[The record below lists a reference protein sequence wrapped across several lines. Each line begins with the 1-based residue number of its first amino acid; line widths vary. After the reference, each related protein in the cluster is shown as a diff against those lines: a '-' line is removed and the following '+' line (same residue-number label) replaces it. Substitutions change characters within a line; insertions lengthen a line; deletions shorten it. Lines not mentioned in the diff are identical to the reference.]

1 MIICWIW
8 SLDMRKRGVAP
19 TPWHVEEVPP
29 PIDEEPQ
36 ELEEENVVYEI
47 GVGVANPEP
56 ISKLQQLSQAMR
68 S

>member
-8 SLDMRKRGVAP
+8 SLDMRKRDFTP
-19 TPWHVEEVPP
+19 TPRHV
-29 PIDEEPQ
+29 EEPQ

>member
-1 MIICWIW
+1 
-8 SLDMRKRGVAP
+8 MRKRDFTP
-19 TPWHVEEVPP
+19 TPRHV
-29 PIDEEPQ
+29 EEPQ

-56 ISKLQQLSQAMR
+56 ITKLQQLSQAMR